1 MNTLETT
8 LKVQGR
14 TLKQIRREGKVAL
27 YELYGGQG
35 LLIGYELILVRT
47 LPEETIMGRRY
58 PQREAFPK
66 NEAWGTEGWS
76 FGRNQAK
83 EAHECFDKLAAKDT
97 CTVLQTDLV
106 HPGGR
111 DSGPELC

>member
-1 MNTLETT
+1 LETI

-47 LPEETIMGRRY
+47 LPEETIMGRQY